1 MDFFLSVNYHK
12 SCAAKPIYAVLNI
25 CTTYLF
31 ANSSPHTDVHT
42 LESEMKK
49 KRGTQRE
56 KKKEHSHFLN
66 DLIIA
71 LLQI

>member
-1 MDFFLSVNYHK
+1 MDFFLSINYHK
-12 SCAAKPIYAVLNI
+12 SFAVKPIYAVLNI
-25 CTTYLF
+25 CATYLF
-31 ANSSPHTDVHT
+31 ANSSPHTDAHI
-42 LESEMKK
+42 LKSEMKK